1 MITST
6 GNQKVKEI
14 IQLQKKSRAR
24 NQAGIFLVEGLRMIQ
39 EVPKDRLEKLYVSEG
54 FYQKYRAELEAEGFT
69 ERTGIELVSDH
80 VFAAMSDTKTP
91 QGVLGIVRRA
101 EYTAETLM
109 GQAAP
114 FLMVLD
120 NLQDPGNLGTIF
132 RTAEAAG
139 VTGIVM
145 SRDCVDIYNPK
156 TIRSTMGAIYRM
168 PFLIAENLPGMIR
181 QLKKKDRRVCRTF
194 GRKEHLRSGRLC
206 RRLRVSDRKRGQR
219 TAAGSG
225 GLCRHLDPDPDGG
238 AGGIAERRGGV
249 GSSDVRGEQTAQI
262 ESGGRRIV
270 ERQIHFRTELWSCIA
285 ERMAGWRRYMEPV
298 LDLTKEYGIVL
309 DGGGARGAYQIGA
322 WKALKEAGVKINA
335 VAGTSVGALNGALI
349 CMDDVENAV
358 RIWSELT
365 FSRVMDVDDAWM
377 TRLFDGEIPLGEAFG
392 EVWKVLGEGGVD
404 ITPLKNLI
412 HEMIDEKKIRSSG
425 KEFCILTF
433 SLSEMEEK
441 DLSLEEIPEG
451 LLEDFLLAS
460 AYLFG
465 FKNEK
470 LHGKR
475 YIDGG
480 VVNNV
485 PVNSLIERGYK
496 DLIEIRIYGPGREPS
511 FELPEDGEL
520 YRIGARVDLGNII
533 EFDGKRSRQNL
544 KIGYFDAKR
553 LIYGLDGY
561 MYYLEQ
567 THEEAWYERRMRVL
581 GELEKAEIRFVLKLR
596 PGCSDKELLIAMLEA
611 SAKLLRVPKY
621 QIYTVDEFWRQVYR
635 RYESLEDPKHLP
647 KFTHTL
653 MKMGREN
660 TMDLKGR
667 NFLTLKDFTPEE
679 ILYLLDLA
687 ADLKEKK
694 KNGIPVDHYKGKKY
708 RAYL

>member
-181 QLKKKDRRVCRTF
+181 QLKKKMIGVYAA
-194 GRKEHLRSGRLC
+194 HLDGKNTYDQEDYAGGCAFLIG
-206 RRLRVSDRKRGQR
+206 KRGQR

-262 ESGGRRIV
+262 EKRRSPYCRAADTFQNGVV
-270 ERQIHFRTELWSCIA
+270 ELYA

-451 LLEDFLLAS
+451 LLEEFS
-460 AYLFG
+460 A
-465 FKNEK
+465 
-470 LHGKR
+470 R
-475 YIDGG
+475 Q
-480 VVNNV
+480 
-485 PVNSLIERGYK
+485 
-496 DLIEIRIYGPGREPS
+496 
-511 FELPEDGEL
+511 
-520 YRIGARVDLGNII
+520 RVSVWI
-533 EFDGKRSRQNL
+533 
-544 KIGYFDAKR
+544 
-553 LIYGLDGY
+553 
-561 MYYLEQ
+561 
-567 THEEAWYERRMRVL
+567 
-581 GELEKAEIRFVLKLR
+581 
-596 PGCSDKELLIAMLEA
+596 
-611 SAKLLRVPKY
+611 
-621 QIYTVDEFWRQVYR
+621 
-635 RYESLEDPKHLP
+635 
-647 KFTHTL
+647 
-653 MKMGREN
+653 
-660 TMDLKGR
+660 
-667 NFLTLKDFTPEE
+667 
-679 ILYLLDLA
+679 
-687 ADLKEKK
+687 
-694 KNGIPVDHYKGKKY
+694 
-708 RAYL
+708 